1 MYYLNVWLTVKDE
14 KDTASICDA
23 LRRTGAKSREE
34 EGCERWE
41 AYQTDS
47 EPTRFLLVERWTT
60 KEHWEAHRQGAAVT
74 EIYLREVIP
83 LVDREPYPSQW
94 IG

>member
-1 MYYLNVWLTVKDE
+1 MFYLNVWLTVKDE
-14 KDTASICDA
+14 ADVASIRDA
-23 LRRTGAKSREE
+23 LNRTGARSREE

-41 AYQTDS
+41 AYQTETS
-47 EPTRFLLVERWTT
+47 PTRFLLVERWTT
-60 KEHWEAHRQGAAVT
+60 KDHWEAHRQGAAVT

-83 LVDREPYPSQW
+83 FVEREAFPCQL